1 VQREGKAIRTKHL
14 SVRSCASSL
23 SHPRVGLIVP
33 RFGRTAVERNRMK
46 RRLREAVRL
55 ELLPHTLAADV
66 VVRASQSAYELSYA
80 GLRREVV
87 ALRAL
92 LGSE

>member
-1 VQREGKAIRTKHL
+1 
-14 SVRSCASSL
+14 
-23 SHPRVGLIVP
+23 
-33 RFGRTAVERNRMK
+33 MK